1 MVAKY
6 GKYEVNGTT
15 LVEVANKL
23 SEYLQIGKIASDN
36 DDVATLVLKAV
47 VRTKAELV
55 SREKRA
61 EKEGKEGKATAPRVT
76 L

>member
-6 GKYEVNGTT
+6 GKYEVSGTN
-15 LVEVANKL
+15 LIEVANKL
-23 SEYLQIGKIASDN
+23 SQHLGIGKVATSDE
-36 DDVATLVLKAV
+36 DIATLVLKAV
-47 VRTKAELV
+47 VRQKAEIV

-61 EKEGKEGKATAPRVT
+61 EKEGKEGKPATPKVQ